1 MSDQSYQINNSSF
14 SFYKYF
20 VYKWSPID
28 TIAQYMTK
36 VSCENIFFQIKA
48 GSELQKSYDPVA
60 QDLYNNLHHN
70 KLIKK
75 WWLNVF

>member
-1 MSDQSYQINNSSF
+1 MISNWYYCSVYDQSFLWNYL
-14 SFYKYF
+14 
-20 VYKWSPID
+20 
-28 TIAQYMTK
+28 
-36 VSCENIFFQIKA
+36 FQIKA
-48 GSELQKSYDPVA
+48 GSELQKSYDRSVA